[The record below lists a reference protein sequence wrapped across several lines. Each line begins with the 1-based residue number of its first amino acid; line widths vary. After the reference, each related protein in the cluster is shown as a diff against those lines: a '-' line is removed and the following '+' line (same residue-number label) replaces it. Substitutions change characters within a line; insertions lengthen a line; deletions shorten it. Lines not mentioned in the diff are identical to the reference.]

1 MTMSPDDQLN
11 AKFSQC
17 CFLDEPTIDSKIDS
31 EDYPRKDEEELARSM
46 TTLPIYKTKL
56 LDFCGLWEDY
66 PNRHYRMEFRIEMGE
81 LIGYSNI
88 YGGKAY
94 TSFDG
99 KLLDMII
106 IHPKEVRRPL
116 DHYRGRLGWNRTYI
130 VWEKE
135 DSSCKRGW
143 RSTRRW
149 IKIN

>member
-1 MTMSPDDQLN
+1 MTMSPDDQFNVKL
-11 AKFSQC
+11 SQC
-17 CFLDEPTIDSKIDS
+17 GFLDEPTIDSMDS
-31 EDYPRKDEEELARSM
+31 KETTDDEELARSM
-46 TTLPIYKTKL
+46 TTLSIYKAKL

-81 LIGYSNI
+81 LIGYSNV

-94 TSFDG
+94 TRYDG

-106 IHPKEVRRPL
+106 IHPKEVHRPR

-130 VWEKE
+130 IWEKE
-135 DSSCKRGW
+135 DSSCERGW

-149 IKIN
+149 IKIK